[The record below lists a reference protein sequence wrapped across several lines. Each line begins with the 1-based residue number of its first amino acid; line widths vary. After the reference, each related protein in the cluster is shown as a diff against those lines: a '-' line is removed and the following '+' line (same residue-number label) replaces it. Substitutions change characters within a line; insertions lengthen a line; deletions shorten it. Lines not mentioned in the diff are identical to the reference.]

1 MSHEQVSS
9 VNVETTFTPTLRGR
23 DPKLFH
29 HKIANLSTLVTN
41 LNEALEDLET
51 LEAPKLD
58 EQFDFY
64 EEVERFQIY
73 LIKSALRVT
82 KGSQVKAAK
91 LLKLKATTLNAKMK
105 LYNLTAK

>member
-1 MSHEQVSS
+1 MASQQVNSL
-9 VNVETTFTPTLRGR
+9 NIETTFTPVLPTS

-29 HKIANLSTLVTN
+29 NKIANLNSLVTN
-41 LNEALEDLET
+41 LNAALQELET
-51 LEAPKLD
+51 FDAPRLD

-64 EEVERFQIY
+64 EEVERFQIN

-82 KGSQVKAAK
+82 RGSQVKAAK

-105 LYNLTAK
+105 LYNLAAK